1 MRFLSIP
8 GNEFERIIQGYSYEI
23 SYNKD
28 LNLIWKESFDTSVL
42 KNTTLGLLSG
52 GSYMKPIEI
61 VELTNGLKKRLEE
74 FVEEGGVFTDWH
86 KWTPSV
92 KKAYNQEF
100 KVIQK
105 AREIRKNEFGNSLF
119 YLKINEPMKDLI
131 LENKKD
137 IYFVAGL
144 ICYQAMEDI

>member
-8 GNEFERIIQGYSYEI
+8 GNEFEKILQGYSYEI

-28 LNLIWKESFDTSVL
+28 FNLTWKESFDTSVL

-61 VELTNGLKKRLEE
+61 VELTKGLKKRLEE

-86 KWTPSV
+86 IWKSDV
-92 KKAYNQEF
+92 KKTYSREF
-100 KVIQK
+100 ETIQK
-105 AREIRKNEFGNSLF
+105 ARKVGKNEFGNPLF
-119 YLKINEPMKDLI
+119 HLKINEPMKNLI

-137 IYFVAGL
+137 LFFVAGL